1 MKLVFGGVR
10 GSFPVEEPD
19 CVKYGGAT
27 SSFLV
32 ASQFGG
38 KILVDMGTGIR
49 VLDKYIRSRD
59 NNPSLLLLMTHYH
72 LDHLIGF
79 PSFTPLYE
87 EDWRITMAAPVHN
100 GQSID
105 EVVPR
110 ILEQPYWPLQISGL
124 QADIRFSNLKDDGIE
139 NVLHFESLDVRWCAV
154 HHPGG
159 CTAYRFDDTHTGA
172 SLVIAT
178 DVEWKASSE
187 AERVLFKR
195 LCETPSP
202 VDVLVYD
209 GQYHEHTYEK
219 YEGWGHSSWSH
230 AVEVAQF
237 VGVKRLLITHHSP
250 YSNDVALDKVEQE
263 LQMIMPGAALARQGI
278 EIEIT

>member
-1 MKLVFGGVR
+1 MKLIFGGVR

-19 CVKYGGAT
+19 CVRYGGAT

-32 ASQFGG
+32 ASKYGG

-49 VLDKYIRSRD
+49 VLDKYIRSQD

-87 EDWRITMAAPVHN
+87 EDWRITMAAPMHN

-105 EVVPR
+105 VVVPR

-124 QADIRFSNLKDDGIE
+124 QADIRFTNLRDDGIK
-139 NVLHFESLDVRWCAV
+139 NPLHFESMDVRWCPV

-178 DVEWKASSE
+178 DVEWNASTVD
-187 AERVLFKR
+187 ERELFKE
-195 LCETPSP
+195 LCRTPSP
-202 VDVLVYD
+202 VDVLVFD
-209 GQYHEHTYEK
+209 GQYREHIYAQ
-219 YEGWGHSSWSH
+219 YEGWGHSSWKH
-230 AVEVAQF
+230 AVEVAEF
-237 VGVKRLLITHHSP
+237 VGVDRLYVSHHSP
-250 YSNDVALDKVEQE
+250 YNNDAALDEV
-263 LQMIMPGAALARQGI
+263 GAALKKKMSGARMARQG
-278 EIEIT
+278 EVVNVG